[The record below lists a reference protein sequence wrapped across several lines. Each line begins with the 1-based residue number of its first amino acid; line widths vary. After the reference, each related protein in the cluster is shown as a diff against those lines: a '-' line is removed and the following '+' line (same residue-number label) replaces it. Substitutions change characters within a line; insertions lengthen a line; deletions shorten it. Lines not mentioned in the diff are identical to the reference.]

1 MKAIRITNT
10 GDASVLNLEDI
21 PAPIP
26 REDEALIK
34 LKAAGLNFIDIY
46 NRTGRYERP
55 LPFTPGYEGAG
66 IVEKVGEGVTEV
78 KVGDRVA
85 YTGTIGSYAQMN
97 VVKAADLIPLPD
109 EISFEQGAAFPL
121 QGITAQYLL
130 HEFYPIKKGT
140 TVLVHAAAG
149 GVGLLL
155 VQWLKHM
162 GAVVLGTV
170 STQEKA
176 AIAKAAGLD
185 YAILYDQEDFV
196 AKAKEYT
203 QGLGPD
209 YIIDG
214 VGKTTFTRDLDAV
227 KMHGHI
233 CLFGSASGPADPLLP
248 NALQAK
254 SLTISGGSIFNFIN
268 SRAELLKR
276 ANDVLKGIQEGWLN
290 LRIDHV
296 FPLQEAIA
304 AHELLEGRGSVG
316 KIILTM

>member
-66 IVEKVGEGVTEV
+66 IVEKVGKGVTEV

-276 ANDVLKGIQEGWLN
+276 ANHVLKGIQEGWLN